1 MFVFI
6 LVEDCSTG
14 FYGFQPDCKTCPYP
28 SYGLKCQSLCVCP
41 KKSCNHVKGCFALIP
56 DTGIFAIIC
65 TYYAVWSFLRG
76 GEFQNL
82 YSMEIFIILILM
94 YCLILKFVKK
104 LLLKSYS
111 NGFFF
116 QKAMLTKYLL
126 P

>member
-6 LVEDCSTG
+6 LGEDCSTG

-76 GEFQNL
+76 GEFQNFK
-82 YSMEIFIILILM
+82 YRSTDITSFHMKPLI
-94 YCLILKFVKK
+94 
-104 LLLKSYS
+104 S
-111 NGFFF
+111 NRNR
-116 QKAMLTKYLL
+116 
-126 P
+126 

>member
-6 LVEDCSTG
+6 LGEDCSTG

-41 KKSCNHVKGCFALIP
+41 KKSCNHVEGCFALIQ

-111 NGFFF
+111 N
-116 QKAMLTKYLL
+116 
-126 P
+126 